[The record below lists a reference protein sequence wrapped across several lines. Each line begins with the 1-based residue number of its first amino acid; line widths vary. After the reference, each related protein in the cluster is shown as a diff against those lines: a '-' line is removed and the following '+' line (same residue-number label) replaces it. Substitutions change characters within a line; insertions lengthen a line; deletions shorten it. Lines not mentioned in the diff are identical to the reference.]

1 MANTQAGDTRTF
13 GVEEEYLLLDA
24 DTGLPSDRAA
34 ELIRAVPQL
43 SDRAE
48 REFFS
53 SQLETATPVC
63 RDAAEAEESLTD
75 FRSVVSRA
83 AAARGIVLA
92 GTGLPPVG
100 GEEAGT
106 VTPRARYRAID
117 AELRNASSYQYV
129 TGTHVH
135 VEIPSPD
142 AGVEVLARL
151 ARWAPMLLALTANS
165 PLWCGE
171 ETGFACWRQI
181 MNRSWPVTGYPP
193 PFADGED
200 YARSVDQLVSSGVLL
215 DPGIVTWEARLSQNY
230 PTLELRIADAQ
241 LEAADAVAFAVLVRA
256 LVDRCLRE
264 AEAGEPRPRIAPGL
278 VDGAIWIAARN
289 GLSTDLV
296 DPLAGTSV
304 PALELVER
312 AVATVK
318 PELRRFGDLERVE
331 RYVERRRRG
340 APARLQLD
348 RFQEA
353 GIPGLLDLYRACSEG
368 RGSEARIDA
377 EPATQAADH
386 A

>member
-1 MANTQAGDTRTF
+1 MVNGNAHDAPTF

-24 DTGLPSDRAA
+24 ETGLPSDRAA
-34 ELIRAVPQL
+34 ELILAVPQL
-43 SDRAE
+43 GARAE

-63 RDAAEAEESLTD
+63 REAEEAEQSLAG
-75 FRSVVSRA
+75 FRSAVSREA
-83 AAARGIVLA
+83 ANRGIVLA

-117 AELRNASSYQYV
+117 AELRSASAHQYV

-142 AGVEVLARL
+142 AGVEALARL

-165 PLWCGE
+165 PVWLGA

-193 PFADGED
+193 PFADGEE
-200 YARSVDQLVSSGVLL
+200 YAASVEQLVSSGVLL

-241 LEAADAVAFAVLVRA
+241 LEVADAVAFAALVRA
-256 LVDRCLRE
+256 LVARCLRD

-289 GLSTDLV
+289 GLSTELV
-296 DPLAGTSV
+296 DPLSGSSV
-304 PALELVER
+304 PALEFVER
-312 AVATVK
+312 TVETVE
-318 PELRRFGDLERVE
+318 PELRRFGDLERVHA
-331 RYVERRRRG
+331 YVERRRDG

-348 RFQEA
+348 RFRAA
-353 GIPGLLDLYRACSEG
+353 GIPGLLDLYRSCSQG
-368 RGSEARIDA
+368 LGVEARVDA
-377 EPATQAADH
+377 EPAPQTADH

>member
-1 MANTQAGDTRTF
+1 MGMANTQAGDTRTF

-24 DTGLPSDRAA
+24 ETGLPSDRAA

-43 SDRAE
+43 GDRAE

-63 RDAAEAEESLTD
+63 READEAEESLTG
-75 FRSVVSRA
+75 FRSAVSREA
-83 AAARGIVLA
+83 ASRGIVLA

-135 VEIPSPD
+135 VEIPSAD
-142 AGVEVLARL
+142 AGVEALARL

-193 PFADGED
+193 PFADGAE
-200 YARSVDQLVSSGVLL
+200 YAASVEQLVGSGVLL

-230 PTLELRIADAQ
+230 PTLELRIADSQ

-256 LVDRCLRE
+256 LIDRCLRDARE
-264 AEAGEPRPRIAPGL
+264 GRPRPGIAPGL

-296 DPLAGTSV
+296 DPLTGTSV
-304 PALELVER
+304 PALEFVER
-312 AVATVK
+312 AVQSVE

-331 RYVERRRRG
+331 RYVERRRAG
-340 APARLQLD
+340 APARRQLD
-348 RFQEA
+348 RFREA
-353 GIPGLLDLYRACSEG
+353 GIPGLLDLYRSCSE
-368 RGSEARIDA
+368 GSEARIDG
-377 EPATQAADH
+377 EPATQTADH

>member
-1 MANTQAGDTRTF
+1 MAERRPGAFRTF

-24 DTGLPSDRAA
+24 STGCPTDRAA
-34 ELIRAVPQL
+34 ELIGAVPQL
-43 SDRAE
+43 GDRAE

-63 RDAAEAEESLTD
+63 HEAAEAEEALSA

-83 AAARGIVLA
+83 AGERGIVLA
-92 GTGLPPVG
+92 GSGLPPVG
-100 GEEAGT
+100 GDEAGT
-106 VTPRARYRAID
+106 VTPKARYRRID

-142 AGVEVLARL
+142 AGVEALARL
-151 ARWAPMLLALTANS
+151 ARWAPVLLALTANS

-193 PFADGED
+193 EFASGDD
-200 YARSVDQLVSSGVLL
+200 YAASVEQLVTSGILI

-241 LEAADAVAFAVLVRA
+241 LEARDAVAFGVLVRA
-256 LVDRCLRE
+256 LVDHGLRE

-289 GLSTDLV
+289 GLSGELV
-296 DPLAGTSV
+296 DPLGGVSV
-304 PALELVER
+304 PAFELVER
-312 AVATVK
+312 AVETAA

-331 RYVERRRRG
+331 GLIERRRRG
-340 APARLQLD
+340 SPAQQQLE
-348 RFQEA
+348 RFREGGIAGLLGLYRDGSESFDGEA
-353 GIPGLLDLYRACSEG
+353 GR
-368 RGSEARIDA
+368 DA
-377 EPATQAADH
+377 AAAAPDH